1 MVPESCF
8 SLTIRTHERARK
20 TGGLRVS
27 TKAPDALLIVCAIA
41 VLGVATWLYASVDSD
56 TLGVIPSEPKIF
68 YEIREPG

>member
-1 MVPESCF
+1 M
-8 SLTIRTHERARK
+8 
-20 TGGLRVS
+20 RVS